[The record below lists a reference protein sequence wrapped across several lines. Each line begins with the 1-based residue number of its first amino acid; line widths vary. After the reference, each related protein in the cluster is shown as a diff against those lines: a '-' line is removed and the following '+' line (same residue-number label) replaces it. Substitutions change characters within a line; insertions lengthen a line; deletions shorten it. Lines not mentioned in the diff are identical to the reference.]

1 MLDYLSREEKLAG
14 HGWEGLQCN
23 QNHTYDMKTFKYTF
37 KIIFIQNFSKKGIY
51 LKRRQIQSYFMY
63 FTFEVL
69 DIFVDSVDVVGDC
82 LVNDLQ
88 GGVHPHHRGQ
98 QGRRDQGQQGEAQHS
113 QS

>member
-1 MLDYLSREEKLAG
+1 
-14 HGWEGLQCN
+14 
-23 QNHTYDMKTFKYTF
+23 
-37 KIIFIQNFSKKGIY
+37 
-51 LKRRQIQSYFMY
+51 MY

-98 QGRRDQGQQGEAQHS
+98 HGRRDQGQQGEAQHS
-113 QS
+113 QSWGEGWGECEENNQCYLETNTAISGCQSQIWDW